1 MAATPNEIVDFWIE
15 EVGPDGWYSVDPE
28 IDKQII
34 ERFGADREAAKEGRL
49 DDWQQTA
56 LGSLALLIL
65 LDQFSRNMFR
75 GDAEAFAEDEKA
87 VAVARIAIVKDQDQE
102 IPPPAQ
108 QFFYLPFM
116 HSEDLAV
123 MDYGIGMLGTR
134 TKLDDTL
141 FHMKAHRRVIERYG
155 RFPHRN
161 EALGRESSDAE
172 KDYIESGG
180 YMKIVKDMEAEKAG

>member
-1 MAATPNEIVDFWIE
+1 MTTPNEIVDFWIE
-15 EVGPDGWYSVDPE
+15 EVGPEGWYSVDPA
-28 IDKQII
+28 IDKKII
-34 ERFGADREAAKEGRL
+34 ERFGADREAAKAGRL
-49 DDWQQTA
+49 DHWQDTA

-75 GDAEAFAEDEKA
+75 GNAESFAADDKA
-87 VAVARIAIVKDQDQE
+87 IAIARVAIVRDQDLE
-102 IPPPAQ
+102 IPPPSQ

-123 MDYGIGMLGTR
+123 MDYGIEMLGTR
-134 TKLDDTL
+134 TSMDNTL

-161 EALGRESSDAE
+161 EALGRTSTSDE
-172 KDYIESGG
+172 KQYIETGG
-180 YMKIVKDMEAEKAG
+180 YGKIVKDMEAEKGA

>member
-1 MAATPNEIVDFWIE
+1 MTTPNDIVDFWIK
-15 EVGPDGWYSVDPE
+15 EVGPEGWYSVDPDL
-28 IDKQII
+28 DKTII
-34 ERFGADREAAKEGRL
+34 ERFTADRDAAKAGKL
-49 DDWQQTA
+49 DEWQETA

-75 GDAEAFAEDEKA
+75 GDAESFAADDKA
-87 VAVARIAIVKDQDQE
+87 IAIARVAIVKDQDLE
-102 IPPPAQ
+102 IEPPAQ

-134 TKLDDTL
+134 TKLDNTL

-161 EALGRESSDAE
+161 EALGRSSSRTE
-172 KDYIESGG
+172 KEYIESGG
-180 YMKIVKDMEAEKAG
+180 YGKIIKDMEAGKGE

>member
-1 MAATPNEIVDFWIE
+1 MATPNEIVDFWIE

-28 IDKQII
+28 IDKKII
-34 ERFGADREAAKEGRL
+34 ERFGADREAAKEGLL
-49 DDWQQTA
+49 DDWQDTA

-75 GDAEAFAEDEKA
+75 DDAEAFAADEKA
-87 VAVARIAIVKDQDQE
+87 IGVARIAIVKDQDLE

-134 TKLDDTL
+134 TKLDNTL
-141 FHMKAHRRVIERYG
+141 FHMMAHRRVIERYG

-161 EALGRESSDAE
+161 EALGRSSSEAE
-172 KDYIESGG
+172 KEYIEIGG
-180 YMKIVKDMEAEKAG
+180 YGKIVKDMEAEKAG

>member
-1 MAATPNEIVDFWIE
+1 MASPSEIVDFWIE

-34 ERFGADREAAKEGRL
+34 ERFGEDREAAKQGRL
-49 DDWQQTA
+49 DDWQDTA
-56 LGSLALLIL
+56 SGSLALLIL

-75 GDAEAFAEDEKA
+75 GEAEAFAADDKA
-87 VAVARIAIVKDQDQE
+87 IAIARTAIVRDQDQE

-134 TKLDDTL
+134 TKLDNTL

-161 EALGRESSDAE
+161 EALGRAPGEAE
-172 KDYIESGG
+172 KEYVETGG
-180 YMKIVKDMEAEKAG
+180 YMKIVKDMEAEMAG

>member
-102 IPPPAQ
+102 LPPPAQ

-141 FHMKAHRRVIERYG
+141 FHMKAHRRVVERYG
-155 RFPHRN
+155 RCPHRN
-161 EALGRESSDAE
+161 EALGRESS
-172 KDYIESGG
+172 
-180 YMKIVKDMEAEKAG
+180 

>member
-1 MAATPNEIVDFWIE
+1 MAATPNEIVDFWIK

-116 HSEDLAV
+116 QAYAGEPTPEFFATNLHWWCFSFYYRSTTNLTFGKSEFCLPSPLK
-123 MDYGIGMLGTR
+123 ILSS
-134 TKLDDTL
+134 LSII
-141 FHMKAHRRVIERYG
+141 RV
-155 RFPHRN
+155 
-161 EALGRESSDAE
+161 
-172 KDYIESGG
+172 
-180 YMKIVKDMEAEKAG
+180 